1 VIEPT
6 RAESQ
11 PDEQRAPASGRNPGA
26 GGVVALVLIAAIV
39 SGAVSA
45 GVTLAVLQ
53 SQARTN
59 PQTLN
64 LGSNVRITEE
74 NAVIQVAGK
83 AGPAIATIVTR
94 QTAQSRT
101 LGAGFLTT
109 SDGYIVTNTHVVAN
123 AAQLVV
129 MFGSDANARDAR
141 LVDSDCQTGIAVLKV
156 DGVSSLPTL
165 AFAPALPR
173 VGQTVVA
180 MGTPLAPHNSLTAG
194 VVSALHHSVTV
205 ADPVSLISTRQLA
218 DTIETDAAIDAGNS
232 GGPLLNVAGQVVG
245 INVAATADGAPLSFA
260 INAADVQ
267 AEVEQIIRDGQLV
280 LPDLGVQ
287 SQGLAPQEAALRGL
301 PAGSLVTGVA
311 TGGPA
316 AQAGIQE
323 GDVLLQVDEVK
334 VDEAHPLNQVLATR
348 FRPLQRVTVTIQR
361 LAQQSQLE
369 VTLGRAHPHCP

>member
-1 VIEPT
+1 
-6 RAESQ
+6 
-11 PDEQRAPASGRNPGA
+11 
-26 GGVVALVLIAAIV
+26 
-39 SGAVSA
+39 
-45 GVTLAVLQ
+45 
-53 SQARTN
+53 
-59 PQTLN
+59 
-64 LGSNVRITEE
+64 
-74 NAVIQVAGK
+74 
-83 AGPAIATIVTR
+83 
-94 QTAQSRT
+94 
-101 LGAGFLTT
+101 
-109 SDGYIVTNTHVVAN
+109 
-123 AAQLVV
+123 
-129 MFGSDANARDAR
+129 
-141 LVDSDCQTGIAVLKV
+141 
-156 DGVSSLPTL
+156 
-165 AFAPALPR
+165 
-173 VGQTVVA
+173 
-180 MGTPLAPHNSLTAG
+180 
-194 VVSALHHSVTV
+194 
-205 ADPVSLISTRQLA
+205 
-218 DTIETDAAIDAGNS
+218 
-232 GGPLLNVAGQVVG
+232 VAGQVVG

>member
-1 VIEPT
+1 MIEPT

-109 SDGYIVTNTHVVAN
+109 SDGYIVTNTHVV
-123 AAQLVV
+123 
-129 MFGSDANARDAR
+129 ANARDAR

>member
-1 VIEPT
+1 M
-6 RAESQ
+6 
-11 PDEQRAPASGRNPGA
+11 
-26 GGVVALVLIAAIV
+26 ALVLIAAIV

-94 QTAQSRT
+94 QTPLSRT

-129 MFGSDANARDAR
+129 MFGSDASPRDAR

-165 AFAPALPR
+165 AFAPATPR

-180 MGTPLAPHNSLTAG
+180 MGTPLATHNSLTAG
-194 VVSALHHSVTV
+194 VVSALHHNVTV
-205 ADPVSLISTRQLA
+205 VDPVSLISTRQLA

-245 INVAATADGAPLSFA
+245 INVAATADGAPLAFA
-260 INAADVQ
+260 INAADIQ

-287 SQGLAPQEAALRGL
+287 GQGLAPQEAALRGL
-301 PAGSLVTGVA
+301 PAGSLVTGVV

-334 VDEAHPLNQVLATR
+334 VDESHPLNQVLATR